1 MEKQKDVELAGDGA
15 LAEGAQQGIGI
26 LSRPHNEWN
35 WRLILFYLGVPAI
48 VAVYAA
54 LNNWAV
60 LQVAG
65 YSGSLLFYAGHAF
78 VPWWTTGLVTY
89 IFYRLLAR
97 WQPRQIMILL
107 LGTVLACVIVLP
119 YSIWLTESFAQNWLP
134 GDATGELSSLHI
146 HDEIGFWSFTLR
158 ASVMWIVVNIGF
170 DRFLGL
176 PRYRYGDIAVAA
188 ADKGV
193 SGQAGGPSVG
203 GSGESDEAAKPV
215 PIFLRRLPA
224 DVSESDV
231 IALKAE
237 QHYVKVFTPKRSF
250 MTLYRFSDAVAEMD
264 PEAGQQVHRSYW
276 VRTASI
282 RKIRRAAKKF
292 EVELE
297 NEMRVPVSAPNSGLV
312 KRLAHSAG
320 IPVHPPL

>member
-1 MEKQKDVELAGDGA
+1 MENQKDIELASDRA
-15 LAEGAQQGIGI
+15 LAEGAPPRQDI
-26 LSRPHNEWN
+26 LSRSHKDWN
-35 WRLILFYLGVPAI
+35 WRLILFYLGVPA
-48 VAVYAA
+48 VVGLYAA

-78 VPWWTTGLVTY
+78 VPWWTTCLMTY

-97 WQPRQIMILL
+97 WQPRQIVILV
-107 LGTVLACVIVLP
+107 LGTVLACVIILP

-134 GDATGELSSLHI
+134 GDPTGELSTLHI
-146 HDEIGFWSFTLR
+146 YDEIGFWSFTLR
-158 ASVMWIVVNIGF
+158 ASVLWIVVNIVF
-170 DRFLGL
+170 DRFFGL
-176 PRYRYGDIAVAA
+176 PRYRYGDTAIARDRSVAA
-188 ADKGV
+188 DQVGV
-193 SGQAGGPSVG
+193 PSAGGAGDSNEPR
-203 GSGESDEAAKPV
+203 KPAPV
-215 PIFLRRLPA
+215 FLRRLPA
-224 DVSESDV
+224 DVDESDV

-237 QHYVKVFTPKRSF
+237 QHYVKVFTSERSF

-264 PEAGQQVHRSYW
+264 PEAGRQVHRSYW
-276 VRTASI
+276 VRTAAI

-292 EVELE
+292 ELELD

-312 KRLAHSAG
+312 KRLAQKTG